1 MIGTAISRNTLILG
15 LFAIGAAAALALTQQ
30 ATETRVFCNRQR
42 ALAQALAQVMPP
54 ARHDNRLREDRI
66 TVTDEHLGPGP
77 KTLYR
82 ARRHGEPTGLV
93 LQATAPDGYGGD
105 IDLLVGLDRAGTV
118 LGVRV
123 IPPHHETPG
132 LGDGIERRKSDWIV
146 AFNGTSLA
154 RPDAA
159 GWAVKKDGGV
169 FDAFSGA
176 TITPR
181 AVIGAVHRALLYF
194 QTHHDSLFQRPSA
207 SGTTSP
213 RCHGE

>member
-1 MIGTAISRNTLILG
+1 VIGTAISRNALILG
-15 LFAIGAAAALALTQQ
+15 LFAIGAAAALTLTQQ
-30 ATETRVFCNRQR
+30 ATETRVFCNRQQ
-42 ALAQALAQVMPP
+42 ALADTLAQVMPP

-66 TVTDEHLGPGP
+66 TVTDERLGPGP
-77 KTLYR
+77 KALYR
-82 ARRHGEPTGLV
+82 ARRHGQPAGVV
-93 LQATAPDGYGGD
+93 LQATAPDGYGGA

-132 LGDGIERRKSDWIV
+132 LGDGIERRKSAWIV

-154 RPDAA
+154 RPGTG
-159 GWAVKKDGGV
+159 GWAVKQEGGV

-194 QTHHDSLFQRPSA
+194 QAHRDSLFQRPS
-207 SGTTSP
+207 TSAAAGP